1 MYCFEQKPQKKHTQI
16 KYLLIRQIETDEK
29 PKHNQ
34 LSNLKIFIM
43 KRFFSL
49 MTLFLAGGALLM
61 TSCSSDDDDD
71 NGGSTTSKAPFASVT
86 AKDGAST
93 MTATVDDTEKTI
105 KFGEF
110 QNTKDMSAVE
120 VTFKMNKGHILKTP
134 ANLTS
139 NVNLTV
145 PYKVVVLLNGKTE
158 ETYTMTAVV
167 PEVPDAVLGAKVNGV
182 DATVGEDNSITIKW
196 EEGMEINHMVFDLEL
211 AEGAKVVSP
220 EDCTFDLEFEEG
232 KLVVNYLDEDITYM
246 VKVTDYKDPLLDMGW
261 ADVTANFGTLPAYI
275 KVYKTEKAA
284 GVDGNIAYVAMIGS
298 KAEMGCVGEGVGS
311 KKSITDLEA
320 DGAYNVYLVGIDSS
334 TVQLMVS
341 GGKLVQANTRVTGTL
356 GQNEDGSY
364 QISYAYT
371 IDNKIYTFPY
381 VASGTYANPTAD
393 KGKAW
398 APKTAVAGLHMILYE
413 GNILTSANTMTNEGA
428 AIYYGDAD
436 YYARSAV
443 GITKYDKIFAFCGQ
457 QVNDSKGVSIPQLA
471 QIMKDFGC
479 EEAIQFEASGTPN
492 MHINKMETVVN
503 SKLPNLKPVQVAIA
517 FR

>member
-1 MYCFEQKPQKKHTQI
+1 
-16 KYLLIRQIETDEK
+16 
-29 PKHNQ
+29 
-34 LSNLKIFIM
+34 M

-61 TSCSSDDDDD
+61 TSCSSDDDDE
-71 NGGSTTSKAPFASVT
+71 NGGGTTSTTPFASVT
-86 AKDGAST
+86 AKDGGST
-93 MTATVDDTEKTI
+93 MTATVDDTQKTI

-110 QNTKDMSAVE
+110 QNTTDLTSVE
-120 VTFKMNKGHILKTP
+120 VTFKMNKGYILKTP

-139 NVNLTV
+139 NVNLMSPVYVT
-145 PYKVVVLLNGKTE
+145 VVLLNGKTE
-158 ETYTMTAVV
+158 ETYTMTADV
-167 PEVPDAVLGAKVNGV
+167 PEMPDPVLGATVNGV
-182 DATVGEDNSITIKW
+182 KATVADDKSITIKW
-196 EEGMEINHMVFDLEL
+196 EEGMEINHMVFELEL

-220 EDCTFDLEFEEG
+220 EDLAFDLEFGEG
-232 KLVVNYLDEDITYM
+232 KLVVNYLNEDITYT
-246 VKVTDYKDPLLDMGW
+246 VRATDYKDPLLDMGW
-261 ADVTANFGTLPAYI
+261 TDVTSEFGTLPAYI

-284 GVDGNIAYVAMIGS
+284 GVDNNVAYVVMMGS
-298 KAEMGCVGEGVGS
+298 QAEMGCVGEGTS
-311 KKSITDLEA
+311 AKKTIAELEA

-371 IDNKIYTFPY
+371 IDNKIYTFPF
-381 VASGTYANPTAD
+381 VASGNYANPTAD

-398 APKTAVAGLHMILYE
+398 APKTAVAGLHMIIYE
-413 GNILTSANTMTNEGA
+413 GNILTSANAMTNEGA

-457 QVNDSKGVSIPQLA
+457 QEDGSRGVSIPELA
-471 QIMKDFGC
+471 KIMKDFGC
-479 EEAIQFEASGTPN
+479 EEAIQFEASSSPN
-492 MHINKMETVVN
+492 MHVNKMETVLN
-503 SKLPNLKPVQVAIA
+503 SKVADGDPLKPIQVAIA

>member
-1 MYCFEQKPQKKHTQI
+1 
-16 KYLLIRQIETDEK
+16 
-29 PKHNQ
+29 
-34 LSNLKIFIM
+34 M

-71 NGGSTTSKAPFASVT
+71 NGGGGGTTGNAPFASVT

-93 MTATVDDTEKTI
+93 MTATIDDTEKTI

-110 QNTKDMSAVE
+110 QNTTDMSAVE

-145 PYKVVVLLNGKTE
+145 PATVVVLLNGKTE

-167 PEVPDAVLGAKVNGV
+167 PEAPDAVLGAKVNGV

-196 EEGMEINHMVFDLEL
+196 EEGMEINHMVFELDL
-211 AEGAKVVSP
+211 ADGATVKSP

-232 KLVVNYLDEDITYM
+232 KLVVNYLDEDITYT
-246 VKVTDYKDPLLDMGW
+246 VKATDYKDPMLDLGW
-261 ADVTANFGTLPAYI
+261 TDVTANFGTLPAYI

-284 GVDGNIAYVAMIGS
+284 GIDGNIAYVAMIGS
-298 KAEMGCVGEGVGS
+298 KAEMGCVGEGTGT
-311 KKSITDLEA
+311 KKTISDLEA
-320 DGAYNVYLVGIDSS
+320 DGAYKVYLVGIDSS

-341 GGKLVQANTRVTGTL
+341 DGKLVQANSRVTGTL

-371 IDNKIYTFPY
+371 IDNKIYTFPF
-381 VASGTYANPTAD
+381 VASGTYENPTAD
-393 KGKAW
+393 KGEAW

-413 GNILTSANTMTNEGA
+413 GNILTSAHAMTNEGA

-457 QVNDSKGVSIPQLA
+457 QVEGSRGVSIPELA

-492 MHINKMETVVN
+492 MHINKLETVVN
-503 SKLPNLKPVQVAIA
+503 SKVPNLKPVQVAIA

>member
-1 MYCFEQKPQKKHTQI
+1 
-16 KYLLIRQIETDEK
+16 
-29 PKHNQ
+29 
-34 LSNLKIFIM
+34 M

-71 NGGSTTSKAPFASVT
+71 NGGGGTTSKTPFASVT
-86 AKDGAST
+86 AKDGSST
-93 MTATVDDTEKTI
+93 MTATIDDTEKTI

-110 QNTKDMSAVE
+110 QNLTDLTAVE

-145 PYKVVVLLNGKTE
+145 PAYVVVLLNGKTE

-167 PEVPDAVLGAKVNGV
+167 PELPDPVLGAKVGNV
-182 DATVGEDNSITIKW
+182 DATVGEDKSITIKW
-196 EEGMEINHMVFDLEL
+196 QEGMEINHMVLTLDL
-211 AEGAKVVSP
+211 AKGATVVSP
-220 EDCTFDLEFEEG
+220 EDLAFDLEFGDGTLVINYNNEE
-232 KLVVNYLDEDITYM
+232 ITYT
-246 VKVTDYKDPLLDMGW
+246 VKVTDYKDPLLDLGW
-261 ADVTANFGTLPAYI
+261 ADVTANFGTLPPYI

-284 GVDGNIAYVAMIGS
+284 GVEGNVAYVAMMGS
-298 KAEMGCVGEGVGS
+298 QATMGCVGEGTTA
-311 KKSITDLEA
+311 KKSISDLEA

-334 TVQLMVS
+334 TIQLMVS
-341 GGKLVQANTRVTGTL
+341 DGKLVQANTRVTGTL

-371 IDNKIYTFPY
+371 IDNKIYTFPF

-393 KGKAW
+393 KGEAW

-413 GNILTSANTMTNEGA
+413 GNILTSANAMINEGA

-443 GITKYDKIFAFCGQ
+443 GVTKYDKVFAFCGQ
-457 QVNDSKGVSIPQLA
+457 QVEGSRGVSIPELA
-471 QIMKDFGC
+471 QIMKDLGC

-492 MHINKMETVVN
+492 MHVNKMETVVN
-503 SKLPNLKPVQVAIA
+503 SKVPNLKPVQVAIA
-517 FR
+517 FK